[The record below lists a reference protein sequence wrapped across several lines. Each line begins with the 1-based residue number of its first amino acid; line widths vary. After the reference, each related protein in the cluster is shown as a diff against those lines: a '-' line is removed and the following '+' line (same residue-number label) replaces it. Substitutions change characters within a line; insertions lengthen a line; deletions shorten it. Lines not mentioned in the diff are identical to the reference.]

1 MTAERDNQNNKFLRL
16 RKSVSNFCD
25 SGIKKPLRSGMSSL
39 LCLKTNTNLSEEDLD
54 FLAAHTAC
62 DKEQLKIQ
70 FENFLEKHPNGAI
83 SKRDFRNLMKSC
95 FPKQDS
101 TVLERNIFNMYDTN
115 RDGSIS
121 FKELMIVMY
130 IMSNGS
136 VEDNLKQIFKVFD
149 ANGNGM
155 ISKKEMKKLIQDIYH
170 LLDDGKPDKGNK
182 NKKALTENAMREM
195 DADNDG
201 RISEEEFVKAVL
213 NQQKVA
219 KLLTLKVV
227 QVFDPDTTQS
237 KLTS

>member
-1 MTAERDNQNNKFLRL
+1 MCSQLKGDHSECEC
-16 RKSVSNFCD
+16 VS
-25 SGIKKPLRSGMSSL
+25 
-39 LCLKTNTNLSEEDLD
+39 KTN
-54 FLAAHTAC
+54 
-62 DKEQLKIQ
+62 
-70 FENFLEKHPNGAI
+70 
-83 SKRDFRNLMKSC
+83 
-95 FPKQDS
+95 
-101 TVLERNIFNMYDTN
+101 V
-115 RDGSIS
+115 IS
-121 FKELMIVMY
+121 FR
-130 IMSNGS
+130 
-136 VEDNLKQIFKVFD
+136 FD

-237 KLTS
+237 KLTSWNHYQYLVHRKKGNKLAQSLSN